1 MNSREQSK
9 MIAGCYCRLSDDDA
23 HDGTSI
29 SIETQ
34 MKILGDY
41 CRDNGISVHSYYR
54 DDGFTGTNFNRPS
67 FRQMMQDAEAGA
79 INTIVVKDLSRFG
92 RNYVQV
98 GTYLSDILPAMN
110 IRFIAIG
117 DNVDSASSNLDY
129 DLMVPIKNIF
139 NENNMFG
146 CAITYGMDSM
156 FGPLEATL
164 NYTNHSDKVGLY
176 INLGY
181 KF

>member
-41 CRDNGISVHSYYR
+41 CRDNGIYVHSYYR
-54 DDGFTGTNFNRPS
+54 DDGFTGTNFNRSS

-129 DLMVPIKNIF
+129 NLMVPIKNIF
-139 NENNMFG
+139 IESPVPPVWHDGFRIRS
-146 CAITYGMDSM
+146 A
-156 FGPLEATL
+156 
-164 NYTNHSDKVGLY
+164 
-176 INLGY
+176 
-181 KF
+181 